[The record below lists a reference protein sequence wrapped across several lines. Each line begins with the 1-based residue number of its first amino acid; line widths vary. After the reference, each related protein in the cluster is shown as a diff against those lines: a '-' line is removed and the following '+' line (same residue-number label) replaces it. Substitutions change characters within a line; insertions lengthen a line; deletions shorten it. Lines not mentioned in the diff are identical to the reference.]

1 MYKVSLAL
9 ILLEVN
15 TYLTCRA
22 EGLGENVN
30 NDVSKK
36 PPTFF
41 RGESPFLPRPPPI
54 AGRKKSNDCRATP
67 PLLEIYCSKKTQPAS
82 YPSMAWA
89 GEIQHFEGIGRA
101 GIDGETGPGTKQ
113 RMTRRMKTF
122 FHVILIYLAMVEDC

>member
-22 EGLGENVN
+22 EGLGENVD

-36 PPTFF
+36 PPIFF
-41 RGESPFLPRPPPI
+41 RMGKSPSLPRPPPI

-67 PLLEIYCSKKTQPAS
+67 PLLEIYCSKKHSP
-82 YPSMAWA
+82 
-89 GEIQHFEGIGRA
+89 RV
-101 GIDGETGPGTKQ
+101 
-113 RMTRRMKTF
+113 TRVWFGQEEYSISK
-122 FHVILIYLAMVEDC
+122 V